1 MEVFYSQKRPDGRC
15 AAALRLC
22 SLCLGE
28 ARDSAATRDAQFT
41 IRPIVATVGW
51 LPRFQPSTK
60 ENDEMSCGLPAS
72 RSIPFPFGFLL
83 GPKHRKQGVRMDG
96 GAERVVYVTATKAE
110 VHSAMACNYRRSR
123 SYAHRAWWS
132 TSSPRRQGAA
142 GQSPFSGRGSGR
154 ACGERPLF
162 RLTLVPGLSLAHSH
176 VFLHA
181 TAVSAIGRGWQLRN
195 FGLGLASAS
204 PHESMRRERP
214 RPSCP
219 CCRRFFRRA
228 DWTSGWGSWSGEP
241 R

>member
-1 MEVFYSQKRPDGRC
+1 MRSPPSDQSWPQSVGYLVFSPPRRKMTK
-15 AAALRLC
+15 
-22 SLCLGE
+22 CLAGC
-28 ARDSAATRDAQFT
+28 
-41 IRPIVATVGW
+41 
-51 LPRFQPSTK
+51 LP
-60 ENDEMSCGLPAS
+60 S
-72 RSIPFPFGFLL
+72 RSFPFPFGFLL
-83 GPKHRKQGVRMDG
+83 GLKHRKQGG
-96 GAERVVYVTATKAE
+96 GGWMEERSLYVTATKAE

-219 CCRRFFRRA
+219 CCRRIFRRA
-228 DWTSGWGSWSGEP
+228 DWTGGWGSWSGEP